1 MLKIQ
6 YFLDFCQ
13 NKGGG
18 GAKHNIS
25 TPPVHMPL
33 IYAIQQASN
42 KMNLLVQA
50 ANDVYLTRLE
60 DFTIII

>member
-18 GAKHNIS
+18 EQKHNIS

-42 KMNLLVQA
+42 KMNLLVQT